1 MKKSLL
7 VVIAVLV
14 VFIASAQSK
23 VDSLLQLCEKS
34 SNVQE
39 KANLY
44 IKLSRLTIQDSALSN
59 SYNKK
64 AYDLA
69 VANKLTLEQ
78 GNAVYQFGKILFTA
92 RDFTGA
98 IKYYEKA
105 IPLFRQINDTTRMTT
120 CYSYIG
126 IANFNMSRS
135 KEAIA
140 AYLEGLKLSKNDP
153 DYSAELLANI
163 GLVHD
168 EMDNFNQAINYFRQ
182 ALAINQSIHD
192 SISMG
197 IDYDYLGASYARQKM
212 SDSAIVNYHKALNL
226 FKEKGK
232 DDRYAVSLSNIAS
245 VFPNYPDSLNKAIDY
260 FNMAWDKFQKLGW
273 LHYEADIQQGIGK
286 VLTQQGKY
294 DQAIAAY
301 QKSAEIAKK
310 YNREL
315 LVWKELYLG
324 LSEAYEKKG
333 DYKHALENHILYS
346 QYTDSVTRK
355 SNFEHIA
362 NLEKQY
368 ETEKK
373 ENEYNKLQAKNELMN
388 VQLTKDKQL
397 KLLGFFTALLL
408 IVIIFILSK
417 KYLDKI
423 KVADLLA
430 QKNKIIEQSE
440 KELRILNAAKN
451 KFFSILAHDLKNPFH
466 TVMGYSFLLSNNY
479 KDFSDTERHKFAL
492 DINKSANNIFKLL
505 ENLLE
510 WSKTQTGSLPYNP
523 MEIEL
528 KNIID
533 NSLNVM
539 NALAEQKNIQLIVN
553 CSNDIKTY
561 SDPRMTETILRN
573 LISNAI
579 KFTPQGGHVE
589 IIAEQVEDNVKV
601 KVSDSGIGIAQDE
614 IDHLFQIDSKVKRK
628 GTNNEEGSGLGLILC
643 REFVNMNKGRLWA
656 ESTPGKGS
664 TFSFTIPARLGIP
677 A

>member
-14 VFIASAQSK
+14 VFIASSQSK
-23 VDSLLQLCEKS
+23 VDSLLQLLDK

-39 KANLY
+39 KANIYL
-44 IKLSRLTIQDSALSN
+44 KLSRLTIQDSALSN

-64 AYDLA
+64 AYELA
-69 VANKLTLEQ
+69 VANNLTLEQ
-78 GNAVYQFGKILFTA
+78 ANAVYQLGKILFTA

-105 IPLFRQINDTTRMTT
+105 IPIFRQIKDTTRMTT

-126 IANFNMSRS
+126 ISNFNMSRS

-140 AYLEGLKLSKNDP
+140 GYLEGLKLSKNDP

-168 EMDNFNQAINYFRQ
+168 EMDNFDQAIIYFRK
-182 ALAINQSIHD
+182 ALSINQSIHD

-212 SDSAIVNYHKALNL
+212 SDSAVVNYHKALNL
-226 FKEKGK
+226 FKKKGK

-260 FNMAWDKFQKLGW
+260 FNMAWSKFQQLGW
-273 LHYEADIQQGIGK
+273 LHYEADVRQGIAK
-286 VLTQQGKY
+286 VLTRQGKY
-294 DQAIAAY
+294 DEAIASY
-301 QKSAEIAKK
+301 KRSEEIAKK

-315 LVWKELYLG
+315 LVWKELYQG

-333 DYKHALENHILYS
+333 DYKQALENHILYS
-346 QYTDSVTRK
+346 QYTDSVTKK

-408 IVIIFILSK
+408 VVIIFILSK
-417 KYLDKI
+417 KYRDKI

-430 QKNKIIEQSE
+430 EKNKIIAQSE
-440 KELRILNAAKN
+440 QELRVLNAAKN

-479 KDFSDTERHKFAL
+479 ENFTDQERHKFAL

-528 KNIID
+528 RNIID

-539 NALAEQKNIQLIVN
+539 NALAEQKNIQLIVE
-553 CSNDIKTY
+553 CKNDIKTY
-561 SDPRMTETILRN
+561 SDPRMTETVLRN

-579 KFTPQGGHVE
+579 KFTPQGGYVE
-589 IIAEQVEDNVKV
+589 IVAEQVEDCIQV
-601 KVSDSGIGIAQDE
+601 KVSDSGVGIAQDE
-614 IDHLFQIDSKVKRK
+614 IEHLFRIDSKVKRK
-628 GTNNEEGSGLGLILC
+628 GTNNEDGSGIGLILC
-643 REFVNMNKGRLWA
+643 KEFVNMNKGKLWA
-656 ESTPGKGS
+656 ESIPGKGS
-664 TFSFTIPARLGIP
+664 TFSFTIPACLGIP

>member
-7 VVIAVLV
+7 VVIHLLV

-34 SNVQE
+34 DVQQ
-39 KANLY
+39 KANIY
-44 IKLSRLTIQDSALSN
+44 IKLSRLTIQDTAISN

-64 AYDLA
+64 AYELA
-69 VANKLTLEQ
+69 VANHLTLEQ
-78 GNAVYQFGKILFTA
+78 ANAVYQFGRILYAA

-98 IKYYEKA
+98 IKYYEKSL
-105 IPLFRQINDTTRMTT
+105 PLFRQLNDSARLTT
-120 CYSYIG
+120 CYSNIG
-126 IANFNMSRS
+126 IANFNISRS

-163 GLVHD
+163 GLIHD
-168 EMDNFNQAINYFRQ
+168 EMNNYDQAITYFRN
-182 ALAINQSIHD
+182 ALSINQSIHD
-192 SISMG
+192 SVSMG
-197 IDYDYLGASYARQKM
+197 IDYDYLGAAYANLMKP
-212 SDSAIVNYHKALNL
+212 DSAVVNYHKALYL
-226 FKEKGK
+226 FKKTGK

-260 FNMAWDKFQKLGW
+260 FNMAWAQFQKLGW
-273 LHYEADIQQGIGK
+273 QHYEADIQQGIAK

-294 DQAIAAY
+294 DEAITAY
-301 QKSAEIAKK
+301 QKSGELAKK
-310 YNREL
+310 YKREL

-346 QYTDSVTRK
+346 QYTDSVTKK

-397 KLLGFFTALLL
+397 KLLGFLTALLL
-408 IVIIFILSK
+408 IIIIFILSK
-417 KYLDKI
+417 KYVDKI
-423 KVADLLA
+423 KAADLLA
-430 QKNKIIEQSE
+430 EKNKIIAQSE
-440 KELRILNAAKN
+440 QELRILNAAKN

-479 KDFSDTERHKFAL
+479 ENFSDSERHKFAL

-510 WSKTQTGSLPYNP
+510 WSKTQTGNQPYNP
-523 MEIEL
+523 MEMEL

-533 NSLNVM
+533 NSLNVL

-561 SDPRMTETILRN
+561 SDPRMTETVLRN
-573 LISNAI
+573 LIGNAI
-579 KFTPQGGHVE
+579 KFTPEGGQIEIAVE
-589 IIAEQVEDNVKV
+589 KVEGNIKIM
-601 KVSDSGIGIAQDE
+601 VSDTGVGIAKEE

-628 GTNNEEGSGLGLILC
+628 GTNNEDGSGLGLILC
-643 REFVNMNKGRLWA
+643 REFVNINKGKLWA

-664 TFSFTIPARLGIP
+664 TFSFTIPTCLGVP

>member
-7 VVIAVLV
+7 VVIAILV
-14 VFIASAQSK
+14 VFIASSQSK
-23 VDSLLQLCEKS
+23 VDSLLLLCDKS

-39 KANLY
+39 KANIY

-64 AYDLA
+64 AYELA
-69 VANKLTLEQ
+69 LANNLTLEQ

-105 IPLFRQINDTTRMTT
+105 IPLFRQINDTARLTT

-168 EMDNFNQAINYFRQ
+168 EMDNFDQAITYFRK
-182 ALAINQSIHD
+182 ALSINLSIHD
-192 SISMG
+192 SVSMG
-197 IDYDYLGASYARQKM
+197 IDYDYLGASYARFKM
-212 SDSAIVNYHKALNL
+212 PDSAIVNYHKALYL
-226 FKEKGK
+226 FKKTGK
-232 DDRYAVSLSNIAS
+232 NDRYAISLSNIAS
-245 VFPNYPDSLNKAIDY
+245 VFPNYPDSLNKSIDY
-260 FNMAWDKFQKLGW
+260 FHRAWDKFQKLGW
-273 LHYEADIQQGIGK
+273 LHYEADIQQGIAK

-294 DQAIAAY
+294 DEAISAY
-301 QKSAEIAKK
+301 NRSRQIAKK

-315 LVWKELYLG
+315 LIWKELYLG

-333 DYKHALENHILYS
+333 DFKQALANHILYS
-346 QYTDSVTRK
+346 QYTDSVTKK
-355 SNFEHIA
+355 SNFELVA
-362 NLEKQY
+362 SLEKQY

-373 ENEYNKLQAKNELMN
+373 ENEYNKLHAKNELMN
-388 VQLTKDKQL
+388 VQLAKDKQL

-408 IVIIFILSK
+408 VIIIFILSK
-417 KYLDKI
+417 KYMDKI
-423 KVADLLA
+423 KAAELLSE
-430 QKNKIIEQSE
+430 KNKIIAQSE
-440 KELRILNAAKN
+440 QELRVLNAAKN

-479 KDFSDTERHKFAL
+479 ESFSDKERHKFAL
-492 DINKSANNIFKLL
+492 DINKSANNIFRLL

-528 KNIID
+528 KQIID
-533 NSLNVM
+533 NSLNVL
-539 NALAEQKNIQLIVN
+539 NALAEQKNIQLIVQYN
-553 CSNDIKTY
+553 QNIKTY
-561 SDPRMTETILRN
+561 SDPRMMETVLRN

-579 KFTPQGGHVE
+579 KFTPEGGHINIEAQE
-589 IIAEQVEDNVKV
+589 IESEVRIM
-601 KVSDSGIGIAQDE
+601 VSDTGIGLANE
-614 IDHLFQIDSKVKRK
+614 ELEHLFRIDSKVKRK
-628 GTNNEEGSGLGLILC
+628 GTNNEDGSGIGLILC

-664 TFSFTIPARLGIP
+664 TFSFTIPACT
-677 A
+677 AVA

>member
-7 VVIAVLV
+7 VLLAVMI
-14 VFIASAQSK
+14 VFIASSQTK

-34 SNVQE
+34 NDQQ
-39 KANLY
+39 KADIYL
-44 IKLSRLTIQDSALSN
+44 KLARLTIQDSATSN
-59 SYNKK
+59 AYNKK
-64 AYDLA
+64 AYELA
-69 VANKLTLEQ
+69 VANKQKLEQ
-78 GNAVYQFGKILFTA
+78 AMAVYQFGKILFTA
-92 RDFTGA
+92 RDFADA

-126 IANFNMSRS
+126 ISNFNMSRS

-168 EMDNFNQAINYFRQ
+168 EMDNFDQAITYFRK
-182 ALAINQSIHD
+182 ALSINQSIQD
-192 SISMG
+192 PVSMA
-197 IDYDYLGASYARQKM
+197 IDYDYIGASYARQEM
-212 SDSAIVNYHKALNL
+212 PDSAVVNYHKALNL
-226 FKEKGK
+226 FKKTGK

-245 VFPNYPDSLNKAIDY
+245 VFPHYPDSLNKAIQY
-260 FNMAWDKFQKLGW
+260 FNMAWIKFQELGW
-273 LHYEADIQQGIGK
+273 LHYEADVQQGIGK

-294 DQAIAAY
+294 DEAIAAFNR
-301 QKSAEIAKK
+301 SREVAKK

-315 LVWKELYLG
+315 LVWKQLYLA

-333 DYKHALENHILYS
+333 DYKRALENHILYS
-346 QYTDSVTRK
+346 QYTDSVTQK
-355 SNFEHIA
+355 SKFEQIA

-373 ENEYNKLQAKNELMN
+373 ENENNKLQARNELMH
-388 VQLTKDKQL
+388 VQLIKNKQL
-397 KLLGFFTALLL
+397 IILGFIIAFLLL
-408 IVIIFILSK
+408 LVLFIISR
-417 KYLDKI
+417 KYLEKI
-423 KVADLLA
+423 KLTRLLED
-430 QKNKIIEQSE
+430 KNQQIEKSE
-440 KELRILNAAKN
+440 NELRLLNAAKN

-466 TVMGYSFLLSNNY
+466 TVMGFSYLLSNDY
-479 KDFSDTERHKFAL
+479 EGFTDSERHKIAV

-510 WSKTQTGSLPYNP
+510 WSKTQTGNQTFNP
-523 MEIEL
+523 IEIEL

-533 NSLNVM
+533 NTLSVM
-539 NALAEQKNIQLIVN
+539 NALAEQKNIRLIVN
-553 CSNDIKTY
+553 CSDEIKTY

-579 KFTPQGGHVE
+579 KFTPQGGQVE
-589 IIAEQVEDNVKV
+589 IVAEQKEGQVEV
-601 KVSDSGIGIAQDE
+601 KVSDTGVGIPREE
-614 IDHLFQIDSKVKRK
+614 IDHLFQIDSKSKRK

-643 REFVNMNKGRLWA
+643 REFVSMNKGKLWA

-664 TFSFTIPARLGIP
+664 TFCFTIPACLG
-677 A
+677 ATA